1 MPWSKQQIRLFLG
14 VLLIVG
20 FIGMVGAMLFVE
32 IPTAN
37 ADIVKVLVGFLG
49 GAFVTMVG
57 FYFGSSEE

>member
-1 MPWSKQQIRLFLG
+1 MAYNKSQIRLLLG

-32 IPTAN
+32 IPDRN

-49 GAFVTMVG
+49 GAFITMVG
-57 FYFGSSEE
+57 FYFGSSEG